1 MTITDNE
8 IMLKIES
15 DLIVNLGVALIKQ
28 GCPDD
33 TEMSGF
39 DMTLGEFKKMAQLSQ
54 EEINLLRGK

>member
-1 MTITDNE
+1 
-8 IMLKIES
+8 MLKIES